1 MFKPAAAL
9 ALIAFL
15 WFAPAAALAQPA
27 PVATQS
33 LVQAA
38 LDNITTLQRPG
49 KDGYATVWDGDKY
62 VQCHRTD
69 DGGFGCE
76 AAGML
81 MQPSL
86 GAVLTPSA
94 VAKLQALGW
103 RYDGRF
109 GNYVQVFPAA
119 ASPADVAAA
128 ALRVLQEVYGAD
140 LTRIE
145 AQTAWVASEPCPPRN
160 GYSQNLA
167 GMVSDAPAMRATA
180 VYACRFEA
188 TLQLPA
194 AASADELLG
203 RYQRTVAAEIQRLR
217 VNASAHVYV
226 IFDADIGY
234 IQCQPQTSPTVI
246 YCEAESAQTWAALS
260 AVLTPDRVAKL
271 RAAGYADPGRA
282 PNYWKNYPVDQA
294 TDAAIATEILTLLH
308 DVYGYA
314 GAQPLKVTT
323 ESDGR

>member
-1 MFKPAAAL
+1 MGR
-9 ALIAFL
+9 
-15 WFAPAAALAQPA
+15 
-27 PVATQS
+27 S
-33 LVQAA
+33 LVRA
-38 LDNITTLQRPG
+38 
-49 KDGYATVWDGDKY
+49 
-62 VQCHRTD
+62 
-69 DGGFGCE
+69 
-76 AAGML
+76 
-81 MQPSL
+81 
-86 GAVLTPSA
+86 
-94 VAKLQALGW
+94 
-103 RYDGRF
+103 
-109 GNYVQVFPAA
+109 NYVQVFPAA